1 MRVNKRIKSLV
12 SDLRTRNLIP
22 VCVFIY
28 AAHCEQGSVR
38 SSGCSLLLRMASG
51 KIIKLVVFELL
62 EFAAFSIPTIVIMEQ
77 FATANQRTKTERTHY
92 WLIVSCSIA
101 YVAVVSL
108 FIWVPVKVVL
118 YKKRHLYKKIIG
130 WRPVLVM
137 CVVLTTLPSFSFS
150 IAVTEVQK
158 NINGSADS
166 LPDSLPDLPVSLVLL
181 SLIVVDI
188 IEKLRIYP
196 LRGSQKSYE
205 DNDVCI
211 TSLQQIKTVTD
222 QVVQNDGNPASAQAA
237 RPTTM
242 MSQSRNQSRN
252 HAVVLVGPVEPSFQ
266 ESGILRTMSQRD
278 VRAELFLRS
287 FLMWSDTME
296 MLRVAGHQ
304 KVYKS
309 AWLYPVYI
317 FSFISLLRMVFTP
330 KNPLLNS
337 LGILMQDLPFSF
349 LRLGL
354 IIALGTITPV
364 LGLCKNVLVTVSY
377 IYFNYVTKLRPFS
390 AFEAS
395 PF

>member
-1 MRVNKRIKSLV
+1 
-12 SDLRTRNLIP
+12 
-22 VCVFIY
+22 
-28 AAHCEQGSVR
+28 
-38 SSGCSLLLRMASG
+38 MASG

-77 FATANQRTKTERTHY
+77 FATANQRTKSERTHY

-150 IAVTEVQK
+150 VAVTEVQK
-158 NINGSADS
+158 NFNGSANL

-211 TSLQQIKTVTD
+211 TSLQQIKTVTE
-222 QVVQNDGNPASAQAA
+222 QVVQSDGSPASAQAA
-237 RPTTM
+237 KPTVM
-242 MSQSRNQSRN
+242 MTQSRN

-266 ESGILRTMSQRD
+266 SGILRTMSQRD

-287 FLMWSDTME
+287 FLMWADTME

-309 AWLYPVYI
+309 GWLYPVYI

-390 AFEAS
+390 AFETS

>member
-1 MRVNKRIKSLV
+1 
-12 SDLRTRNLIP
+12 
-22 VCVFIY
+22 
-28 AAHCEQGSVR
+28 
-38 SSGCSLLLRMASG
+38 MASG
-51 KIIKLVVFELL
+51 KIIKLVLFELL

-77 FATANQRTKTERTHY
+77 FATANQRTKSERTHY

-205 DNDVCI
+205 DNDICI
-211 TSLQQIKTVTD
+211 TSLHQIKTVTE
-222 QVVQNDGNPASAQAA
+222 QVVQGDGNPASAQAA
-237 RPTTM
+237 KPTA

-252 HAVVLVGPVEPSFQ
+252 HAAVLVGPLEPSFQ
-266 ESGILRTMSQRD
+266 SGILRTMSQRD

-287 FLMWSDTME
+287 FLMWADTVE

-309 AWLYPVYI
+309 AWVYPVYI

-337 LGILMQDLPFSF
+337 LGILMQDLPFIF
-349 LRLGL
+349 LRLSL

-390 AFEAS
+390 AFETS